1 MKLDLDLQIA
11 CSGNNLP
18 GAEQFERWLTQ
29 ALGGYRERAGVCIRL
44 VDEAESQALN
54 RDYRGKDKPTNVLS
68 FPFEAPPGIDDA
80 EAQQLLGDLV
90 ICVPVLER
98 EAAAQGKS
106 VAQHW
111 AHLVIHG
118 ALHLLGFDHIEPEDA
133 EVMENIERRVL
144 ADLGLPDPY
153 LLPDATGGALG

>member
-1 MKLDLDLQIA
+1 MKLDLDLQLA
-11 CSGNNLP
+11 SSGENLP
-18 GAEQFERWLTQ
+18 PAEHFERWLIQ
-29 ALGGYRERAGVCIRL
+29 ALAGYRDHASVCIRL

-68 FPFEAPPGIDDA
+68 FPFELPAGIDDA
-80 EAQQLLGDLV
+80 QAQALLGDLV

-98 EAAAQGKS
+98 EAAEQGKTNQ
-106 VAQHW
+106 QHW

-118 ALHLLGFDHIEPEDA
+118 ALHLLGFDHIDPQDA

-153 LLPDATGGALG
+153 LLPDATDNSQG

>member
-1 MKLDLDLQIA
+1 MKLDLDLQLA
-11 CSGNNLP
+11 SSGKNLP
-18 GAEQFERWLTQ
+18 QPDQFERWLIQ
-29 ALGGYRERAGVCIRL
+29 ALAGYRDHVSVCIRL
-44 VDEAESQALN
+44 VDEDESQSLN

-68 FPFEAPPGIDDA
+68 FPFELPPGVDDA
-80 EAQQLLGDLV
+80 EAQALLGDLV
-90 ICVPVLER
+90 ICVPVVQR
-98 EAAAQGKS
+98 EAAEQGKTEP
-106 VAQHW
+106 QHW

-153 LLPDATGGALG
+153 LLPDATDSTQG